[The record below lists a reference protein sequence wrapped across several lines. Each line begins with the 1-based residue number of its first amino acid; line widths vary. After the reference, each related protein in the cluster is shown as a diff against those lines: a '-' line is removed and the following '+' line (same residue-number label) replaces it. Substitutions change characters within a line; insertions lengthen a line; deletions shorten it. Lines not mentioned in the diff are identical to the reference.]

1 VGAGVSVVPPA
12 GASIDVTKYAPG
24 ANRGSVL
31 FVLGGV
37 RYVLVVMPYEG
48 TLEQATG
55 DLRRKITSNRGYQ
68 VTGQESATRTDAG
81 VTGRLGGYTSP
92 GREGRYAV
100 FLSAKL
106 CVEVTL
112 AGGALGS
119 SGALP
124 ALTASVASIRFPD
137 GER

>member
-1 VGAGVSVVPPA
+1 M
-12 GASIDVTKYAPG
+12 
-24 ANRGSVL
+24 
-31 FVLGGV
+31 LGGV

-48 TLEQATG
+48 TLQQATG

-68 VTGQESATRTDAG
+68 VTGQESVTRTDAG
-81 VTGRLGGYTSP
+81 VAGRLGGYTSP